1 MIAERLAIEPDDEN
15 AMDRGTRLEAEAI
28 ERFAQ
33 ETKKKIDAS
42 LIIWAR
48 DDNDSIAISPDGIIG
63 KTEAVEIKCLSSA
76 KHIEAWLTQI
86 VPSEYEEQV
95 IQYFIVNDDLKTLYL
110 AFYDPRLLVKDFFY
124 ITIKREDIEEKIKEY
139 LDYQIK
145 ILKEINDIVLTLSN
159 F

>member
-1 MIAERLAIEPDDEN
+1 MQILDFNGNRDAWLLALRGKITGSRLRDIIVKRGTKPKLGYYELIAERLAIEPDDEN

-42 LIIWAR
+42 LIILAR

-76 KHIEAWLTQI
+76 KHIEAWLTKEI
-86 VPSEYEEQV
+86 PSDYLDQTK
-95 IQYFIVNDDLKTLYL
+95 QYFCVND
-110 AFYDPRLLVKDFFY
+110 
-124 ITIKREDIEEKIKEY
+124 
-139 LDYQIK
+139 
-145 ILKEINDIVLTLSN
+145 
-159 F
+159 